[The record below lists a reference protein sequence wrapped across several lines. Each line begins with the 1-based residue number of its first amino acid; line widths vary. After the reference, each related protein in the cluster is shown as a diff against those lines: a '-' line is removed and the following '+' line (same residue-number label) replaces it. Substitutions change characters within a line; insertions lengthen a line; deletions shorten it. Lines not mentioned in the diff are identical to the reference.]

1 MILGVKLDDY
11 AQQLQPDTLGAY
23 AEMGVRHLELLIA
36 DCDAAGPFLSADFAR
51 RMRALT
57 ARYGFTL
64 SYHATPGIVFL
75 FIPIAK
81 VWFGQ
86 KENRQFGLFFSYG
99 LKQAFMC
106 GFQISY
112 IRRIV
117 VVIANERPHGQRRK
131 ITRHCLF
138 AAAASGKTQID
149 MVATEHPR
157 YNRRIGVS
165 RNTGT
170 SALGD

>member
-64 SYHATPGIVFL
+64 SYHATPDIVPL
-75 FIPIAK
+75 LTAPRCRSA
-81 VWFGQ
+81 VYATL
-86 KENRQFGLFFSYG
+86 EDFFALMPS
-99 LKQAFMC
+99 K
-106 GFQISY
+106 
-112 IRRIV
+112 
-117 VVIANERPHGQRRK
+117 N
-131 ITRHCLF
+131 
-138 AAAASGKTQID
+138 AAILPK
-149 MVATEHPR
+149 
-157 YNRRIGVS
+157 
-165 RNTGT
+165 
-170 SALGD
+170 L